1 MQKVYECE
9 SLQMKRDMGL
19 VRDLLLG
26 IERDPQFDGTKMLS
40 PQKPEDFGITNHSI
54 EEVSYHLAMLIEE
67 GFINGKTTGIRI
79 GATVPVIS
87 KLTWKGHEFL
97 DDIRDPDIWTKTM
110 ERTKGLTSVGLAFVW
125 EIAKAEIKT
134 KLHLP

>member
-1 MQKVYECE
+1 MQEVFECE
-9 SLQMKRDMGL
+9 SLNMKRDMNL

-26 IERDPQFDGTKMLS
+26 IERDPQFNGTKMLS
-40 PQKPEDFGITNHSI
+40 PTEPKELGITGHTMD
-54 EEVSYHLAMLIEE
+54 EVSYHLAMLIEA
-67 GFINGKTTGIRI
+67 GFVAGKSSGIRI
-79 GATVPVIS
+79 GVNIPVIS
-87 KLTWKGHEFL
+87 KLTWQGHEFL

>member
-1 MQKVYECE
+1 
-9 SLQMKRDMGL
+9 MKRDMGL
-19 VRDLLLG
+19 VRNLLLG

-40 PQKPEDFGITNHSI
+40 PQKPEDLGITNHSI

>member
-1 MQKVYECE
+1 MQEFYECE
-9 SLQMKRDMGL
+9 SAQMKRDMDL

-26 IERDPQFDGTKMLS
+26 IERDPQFDGTRMLS
-40 PQKPEDFGITNHSI
+40 PTKPKDLGITNHSM
-54 EEVSYHLAMLIEE
+54 EEVSYHLAMLVEA
-67 GFINGKTTGIRI
+67 GFVSGKATGLRI
-79 GATVPVIS
+79 GTNIPVIS
-87 KLTWKGHEFL
+87 KLTWQGHEFL